1 MKTSVS
7 SRTNHLSWR
16 ELRSDIRATSR
27 DAQPLEGKNRA
38 FLSYLQGAAE
48 SSRTSIT
55 LACEHGHTRW
65 KGSRC
70 GPPFHLGDCSRVAEE
85 VILKLA
91 LMGRVPPA
99 GRARRPSLHR
109 LTQHAPV
116 EIMPRPSPT

>member
-91 LMGRVPPA
+91 LGACPPGRT
-99 GRARRPSLHR
+99 GE
-109 LTQHAPV
+109 APV
-116 EIMPRPSPT
+116 APPFDSARAC